1 MKTKHIRIA
10 QGIIAIIFVFAV
22 VYFVLGVVVNRRDAP
37 QKAQKR
43 FDAFMVEASTIAAKY
58 EPNSA
63 GFNGEFTQLVL
74 KFQKEI
80 VYLRLSVN
88 NTKIYDYPAG
98 KIIEEGT
105 ARNFSAEAKTVL
117 GNTLTVNAAM
127 YANSQDEMYG
137 YARIS
142 FILILTGTLAAV
154 ILLIVIQFTAQ
165 PRYRRLRHSDDDISF
180 SDETDAFP
188 AENMADERRA
198 RVQEE
203 DEDEDIDD
211 DFDPISEMEEENRE
225 SMDGIEE
232 EAVLP
237 TEDNPFSGINVQP
250 QIALETE
257 LQKAISE
264 SSQAENDMAL
274 LVLRFQEFDGDS
286 EAAKAIVSVINQKIG
301 TMGTIFNY
309 GNGYAV
315 IVRNTN
321 LDTALAT
328 AQALYSVLVRLLQ
341 DAHVNEKLTIG
352 ISSRCERIIS
362 SQRFITEAEQ
372 AVLHAAEDP
381 DNPIIAFRVNPEKY
395 REYMQQ
401 NN

>member
-80 VYLRLSVN
+80 VYLRLNVN

-105 ARNFSAEAKTVL
+105 ARNFSAETKTVL

-127 YANSQDEMYG
+127 YASSQDEMYG

-154 ILLIVIQFTAQ
+154 ILLIVIQCTAQ
-165 PRYRRLRHSDDDISF
+165 PRYRRLRQRDDDISF
-180 SDETDAFP
+180 ADETDSISV
-188 AENMADERRA
+188 NDMADERAA
-198 RVQEE
+198 RIQE

-225 SMDGIEE
+225 SMDEIED
-232 EAVLP
+232 APLSA
-237 TEDNPFSGINVQP
+237 EDNLSNGISVQP
-250 QIALETE
+250 QIVLETE

-274 LVLRFQEFDGDS
+274 IVLRFQEFDGDS
-286 EAAKAIVSVINQKIG
+286 ETAKAIVSVINQKIG
-301 TMGTIFNY
+301 TMGSIFNY
-309 GNGYAV
+309 SNGYAV

-372 AVLHAAEDP
+372 AVLHAADDP
-381 DNPIIAFRVNPEKY
+381 ENPIIAFRVNPEKY